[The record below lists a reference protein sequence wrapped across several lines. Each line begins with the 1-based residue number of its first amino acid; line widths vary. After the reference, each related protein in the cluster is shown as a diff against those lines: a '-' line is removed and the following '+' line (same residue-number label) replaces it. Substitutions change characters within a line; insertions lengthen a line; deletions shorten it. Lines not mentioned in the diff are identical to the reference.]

1 MTRSFSVMGLM
12 ATSSK
17 GEYAIPRSNAPRA
30 PCPCSRPLLT
40 HTSQGILKQSSVSV
54 SVGSLVLVCTRF
66 VWVLWVS
73 LALVWGLI
81 LKTISPLLPSCWG
94 FSFALGHGVSPQSH
108 FSAVQPLLQCH
119 KTGKTD
125 SFRAGKNP
133 CVHQDPG
140 ERISDPT
147 RDWPRLAS
155 EWSGV
160 SSGGMGW
167 QWPAAG
173 LGAQSASVH
182 AWDLLKD
189 VAIIFIQ
196 FSHSIMF
203 DSLQP
208 RGLQHAR
215 LTCPS
220 PTPRACSKS
229 CLLRQW
235 CHPTISS
242 SVTHFSCCTQ
252 SFLASGSFQMS
263 QFFTSGG
270 QSIGISVSASVLA
283 MNTQDSFP
291 LGWTGWISLLSKGL
305 SRVFSNTTVQKH
317 QLFVT

>member
-12 ATSSK
+12 VTSSK

-108 FSAVQPLLQCH
+108 SSAVQPLLQCH

-196 FSHSIMF
+196 FS
-203 DSLQP
+203 
-208 RGLQHAR
+208 
-215 LTCPS
+215 
-220 PTPRACSKS
+220 
-229 CLLRQW
+229 
-235 CHPTISS
+235 
-242 SVTHFSCCTQ
+242 SVTQSCSTLFNPVDC
-252 SFLASGSFQMS
+252 SM
-263 QFFTSGG
+263 
-270 QSIGISVSASVLA
+270 
-283 MNTQDSFP
+283 P
-291 LGWTGWISLLSKGL
+291 GL
-305 SRVFSNTTVQKH
+305 PVHH
-317 QLFVT
+317 QLPELTQTHVHWVSDAIQPSHPLSSPSTSAFDLS